1 MCFTLSWLANLL
13 IFIVV
18 VAAIIAILQLLIPW
32 VFSLMGVDLGPIP
45 QIIRIIVIAIVVI
58 AVIIFVFSL
67 IGCLGGLHYHPLQ

>member
-32 VFSLMGVDLGPIP
+32 VFEMMGVNLGPIP
-45 QIIRIIVIAIVVI
+45 QIIIVIAIVVI
-58 AVIIFVFSL
+58 AVIIFVFDL